1 MINLGI
7 PVAKVAQSA
16 RAGKSFRHISSVD
29 MVRTLH
35 MPTFFD
41 KLVKS
46 YKVLDC
52 LQHEEDA
59 KRGIN
64 GNNICEE
71 CMAAASGGGG
81 NIRTGDERFC
91 TAQRAEK

>member
-1 MINLGI
+1 
-7 PVAKVAQSA
+7 VC
-16 RAGKSFRHISSVD
+16 HISSVD
-29 MVRTLH
+29 MVRTQH

-59 KRGIN
+59 KHGIN

-71 CMAAASGGGG
+71 CMTAASGGD
-81 NIRTGDERFC
+81 IRTGNEQFC
-91 TAQRAEK
+91 TAQLAEK